1 MHNLSPFVNE
11 LIKHKPKEEQDDMH
25 EIKIRVFHKAY
36 KQVFK
41 QLYIIIMLRFIKQEW
56 ILTRR
61 PVQDNKQV
69 AMS

>member
-41 QLYIIIMLRFIKQEW
+41 QLYTIIMLRFTKQE
-56 ILTRR
+56 
-61 PVQDNKQV
+61 
-69 AMS
+69 